1 VPDDARSP
9 EPTPAVRAADADRE
23 ATVAR
28 LQAALGEGRLDVDE
42 FSERASAALAAVD
55 LAELA
60 AVVADLPAPGT
71 RVDEVE
77 IVGVR
82 APEEV
87 HSFFGDLRF
96 AGTVPPRAGTVF
108 GDVTV
113 DLRGLRTGADRL
125 EFEVRTV
132 FGDVDVIVA
141 EGVQAE
147 LIGRT
152 VFGDRRVD
160 LAAVPRLAGTPLVVV
175 RASAVFGD
183 LRLRS
188 LAPGESPSRWRAL
201 LDRLAPRPDRSQ
213 PS

>member
-1 VPDDARSP
+1 
-9 EPTPAVRAADADRE
+9 VRAADADRE

-82 APEEV
+82 PPEEV
-87 HSFFGDLRF
+87 RSFFGDLRF
-96 AGTVPPRAGTVF
+96 AGPVPPRAGTVF

-125 EFEVRTV
+125 EFDLRTV
-132 FGDVDVIVA
+132 FGDVDVLVA

-175 RASAVFGD
+175 RASTVFGD

-201 LDRLAPRPDRSQ
+201 LDRLAPRQERS
-213 PS
+213 